1 MAPIRK
7 PKVPLVRP
15 GEKVAAKPK
24 EKPNTAEIPKAS
36 HFKASTHETD
46 MTDPETSEATRI
58 SK

>member
-15 GEKVAAKPK
+15 KQKVAAKPK

-36 HFKASTHETD
+36 CLKASTHKTD
-46 MTDPETSEATRI
+46 VTDAETS
-58 SK
+58 